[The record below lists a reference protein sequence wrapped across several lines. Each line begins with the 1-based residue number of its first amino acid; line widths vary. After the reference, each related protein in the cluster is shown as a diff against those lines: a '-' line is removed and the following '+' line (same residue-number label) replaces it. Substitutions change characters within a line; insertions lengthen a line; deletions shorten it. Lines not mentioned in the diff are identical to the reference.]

1 MTLFSLIV
9 ALLLE
14 QLRPLPVVRFVQAP
28 LKVFARFLED
38 RFNDGESRHGAVAW
52 WVAILTTCFGSAL
65 VYFVLWHVSPVL
77 GVLFNILILYLTM
90 GFRQVS
96 HFFTDIQLALR
107 MGEIPRARQL
117 LGEWRGRR
125 HDESSSSEVAR
136 LAIEEAL
143 VASHRNVFGV
153 AFWFIILPGPSGAI
167 LYRLARFLDEEW
179 GRQRRLDPDF
189 GAFGD
194 FPSRAFAMLDWLPVR
209 LTAAAFSV
217 VGDFEDGVYCWRA
230 QANQWKDKASG
241 ILLASGGGA
250 LGVRLG
256 MPIHESG
263 EVVERPEMGVGDDAD
278 ADFMQS
284 TIGLIWRTLVLVML
298 LLALLGIAG
307 WVGN

>member
-1 MTLFSLIV
+1 MTLFSLIA

-14 QLRPLPVVRFVQAP
+14 QLRPLPVERFVKAP
-28 LKVFARFLED
+28 LGVFARFLED
-38 RFNDGESRHGAVAW
+38 RFNDGEARHGAVAW
-52 WVAILTTCFGSAL
+52 WVAIAIACFTSAL
-65 VYFVLWHVSPVL
+65 AYFVLWHIHPVL
-77 GVLFNILILYLTM
+77 AFAFNVMVLYLTM

-107 MGEIPRARQL
+107 MGELPRARRL
-117 LGEWRGRR
+117 IAEWRGRN
-125 HDESSSSEVAR
+125 HDGASSGEVAR

-143 VASHRNVFGV
+143 VAAHRNVFAV
-153 AFWFIILPGPSGAI
+153 AFWFILLPGPSGAVF
-167 LYRLARFLDEEW
+167 YRLAHFFNETW
-179 GRQRRLDPDF
+179 GNRGQSDD
-189 GAFGD
+189 FGD
-194 FPSRAFAMLDWLPVR
+194 FGEFSSKIFAILDWLPVR
-209 LTAAAFSV
+209 LTAIAFSI

-230 QANQWKDKASG
+230 QASQWKDKASG

-263 EVVERPEMGVGDDAD
+263 EVIERPEMGVGDEAD

-284 TIGLIWRTLVLVML
+284 TIGLVWRTLVLLFLM
-298 LLALLGIAG
+298 LALLGVAG

>member
-1 MTLFSLIV
+1 MTLFSLIA

-14 QLRPLPVVRFVQAP
+14 QLRPLPVERFVKAP
-28 LKVFARFLED
+28 LGVFARFLED
-38 RFNDGESRHGAVAW
+38 RFNDGEARHGAVAW
-52 WVAILTTCFGSAL
+52 WVAIAIACFSSAL
-65 VYFVLWHVSPVL
+65 VYFVLWHIHPVL
-77 GVLFNILILYLTM
+77 AFAFNVMVLYLTM

-107 MGEIPRARQL
+107 MGELPRARRL
-117 LGEWRGRR
+117 IAEWRGRN
-125 HDESSSSEVAR
+125 HDGASSGEVAR

-143 VASHRNVFGV
+143 VAAHRNVFAV
-153 AFWFIILPGPSGAI
+153 AFWFILLPGPSGAVF
-167 LYRLARFLDEEW
+167 YRLAHFFNETW
-179 GRQRRLDPDF
+179 GNRGQSDD
-189 GAFGD
+189 FGD
-194 FPSRAFAMLDWLPVR
+194 FGEFSSKIFAILDWLPVR
-209 LTAAAFSV
+209 LTAIAFSI

-230 QANQWKDKASG
+230 QASQWKDKASG

-263 EVVERPEMGVGDDAD
+263 EVIERPEMGVGDEAD

-284 TIGLIWRTLVLVML
+284 TIGLVWRTLVLLFLM
-298 LLALLGIAG
+298 LALLGVAG